1 MADSETDA
9 ESESIWESVRNEV
22 EAANKRKNTEFFNPN
37 KRQNMLD
44 ASEKSDTDSEINVGK
59 ILQNLEEM
67 RTSDDVELKQKQMD
81 EDFHNHIQDVLG
93 YKVIHIHGDGNCL
106 FRAIGRHPHIK
117 LDHLDVRHV
126 VVTYIEDNKDC
137 FSEFME
143 DDILI
148 ENHIENM
155 KITGTWG
162 GEVEV
167 VAASKVFG
175 VNISLFDPLSHR
187 FYNGDPKRER
197 RTLILSYHGGNHY
210 NLLHDAG
217 NRARVSMAKAK
228 FERLSSDMVKDCYVT
243 YEGDLVVL
251 TRMQN

>member
-9 ESESIWESVRNEV
+9 ESESIWESVRDEV
-22 EAANKRKNTEFFNPN
+22 EAANKRKITEFFNPN

-59 ILQNLEEM
+59 ILQKIEEM

-81 EDFHNHIQDVLG
+81 EDFYNRIDDVLG
-93 YKVIHIHGDGNCL
+93 YKVIHILGDGNCL
-106 FRAIGRHPHIK
+106 FRAIGRQLN
-117 LDHLDVRHV
+117 LDHLDVRRV

-148 ENHIENM
+148 ENHIANM

-197 RTLILSYHGGNHY
+197 RALILSYHGGNHY

-228 FERLSSDMVKDCYVT
+228 FERLPSDMVKGCCVT